1 MFGSRSEK
9 VFSLTKR
16 AEGSADLE
24 PSRGAIAELDNMPGY
39 LFRVLENK
47 ANNLFQTALAD
58 KNLTTRQFG
67 VLNILARHGDMT
79 QTELA
84 DRTSSD
90 KSTLGEMVVRMRERG
105 LLTRKRGADKRSI
118 VIALTNNGRMLVV
131 DVTPSV
137 VSIQKRMLDALP
149 EEYRML
155 FMKCLKQLARTN
167 FDSSI
172 SS

>member
-1 MFGSRSEK
+1 MKTEVR
-9 VFSLTKR
+9 R
-16 AEGSADLE
+16 DLE
-24 PSRGAIAELDNMPGY
+24 RLDDVPELDDMPGF

-47 ANNLFQTALAD
+47 ANAMFQAALAD

-67 VLNILARHGDMT
+67 VLCTLARYGVMT

-84 DRTSSD
+84 ERTASD

-118 VIALTNNGRMLVV
+118 VIALTGNGQRLIL
-131 DVTPSV
+131 DVTPTV
-137 VSIQKRMLDALP
+137 LAVQDTILRALP

-155 FMKCLKQLARTN
+155 FMKCLKHLAASN
-167 FDSSI
+167 FEISTSEPEVDSGQTK
-172 SS
+172 